1 MGGGAEPGRRGGRK
15 RRAPRARRGAEGHG
29 LVRGGQATLAHY
41 LDLLAGAGLVTGLQ
55 KYAGGVARRRASSP
69 KLQVLNTALITAQA
83 GITLGRARADHAFWG
98 RLVESAVGAHLA
110 NAAATGECE
119 VHYWRERNREVD
131 FVLRAGRALVA
142 IEVKSGRAPET
153 LPGMA
158 AFSEAFRPTRKL
170 LVGGDGIDLE
180 TFLTAPIGKWLE
192 A

>member
-1 MGGGAEPGRRGGRK
+1 M
-15 RRAPRARRGAEGHG
+15 
-29 LVRGGQATLAHY
+29 
-41 LDLLAGAGLVTGLQ
+41 
-55 KYAGGVARRRASSP
+55 
-69 KLQVLNTALITAQA
+69 
-83 GITLGRARADHAFWG
+83 
-98 RLVESAVGAHLA
+98 VESAVGAHLA